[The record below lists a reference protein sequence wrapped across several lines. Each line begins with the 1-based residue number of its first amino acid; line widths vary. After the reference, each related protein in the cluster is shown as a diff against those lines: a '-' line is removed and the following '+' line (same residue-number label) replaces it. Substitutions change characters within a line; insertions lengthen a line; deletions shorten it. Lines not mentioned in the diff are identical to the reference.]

1 MEVVGVATRGG
12 EALASVPEARP
23 DVVLLD
29 IGLPDQSG
37 LNVGKAIVEKYPH
50 IKVIALTA
58 LNDARVAQEAIRAG
72 FAGYL
77 TKDTPVSRL
86 VGLIQT
92 VCDGQV
98 VIPQQL
104 MSSVA
109 ETKTPQER
117 DAALFAEQLTE
128 RERDVLR
135 LLVVGAASRDIAEKL
150 AISPNTVRT
159 HVHSILSKLQVHSR
173 LGAAAFAVRYRVVE
187 VPGERSRG

>member
-109 ETKTPQER
+109 ETKSPQER

-150 AISPNTVRT
+150 SISPNTVRT
-159 HVHSILSKLQVHSR
+159 HVQSILSKLQVHSR
-173 LGAAAFAVRYRVVE
+173 LGAAAFAVRYRVVD

>member
-12 EALASVPEARP
+12 EALACVPEARP

-58 LNDARVAQEAIRAG
+58 SNDARVAQEAIRVG

-77 TKDTPVSRL
+77 TKETPVSRL
-86 VGLIQT
+86 AGLIQT

-117 DAALFAEQLTE
+117 DAALFAAQLTE

-135 LLVVGAASRDIAEKL
+135 LLVGGATSRDIAEKL
-150 AISPNTVRT
+150 SISPNTVRT
-159 HVHSILSKLQVHSR
+159 HVHSILAKLQVHSR
-173 LGAAAFAVRYRVVE
+173 LGAAAFAVRYRVVD